1 MYWINNDAVYVKVAQ
16 KGAIYDFES
25 SNVYWI
31 SAESCDLLDK
41 LAENAIDYSSLS
53 KEEQAYIS
61 LLRSKNLYSEG
72 YKIKEYMPMPDNSPK
87 IEMAWLEI
95 TQACNCKCLHC
106 YQGDE
111 HGSVN
116 NVLKIDEWRKI
127 IEELASL
134 GISRVVVI
142 GGEPCAHKNICEI
155 LSELYQKGID
165 TTLFTNATIMNPELM
180 DLLIRCSDKISVKV
194 SLYGDNASV
203 HDYITQ
209 CPGSFDRLV
218 GNVRR
223 LTSNGVTVNIAVV
236 AMRENQDE
244 LSNIKEFVLSL
255 GAKYAKFDVIRNVF
269 GGTQDQHT
277 PTNSEIIN
285 SCLFCRPHFRAN
297 RERFEGNCKKNS
309 CWYGKIAITETGDIL
324 PCVFER
330 NLVYGNTRQ
339 SSIRNVLHSQQLL
352 NCWYMD
358 FSHIDFCKDCEFRYS
373 CKDCRPLGISVDG
386 KITTKNPRCKYNPYS
401 GEWK

>member
-1 MYWINNDAVYVKVAQ
+1 MYWINNDAVYVKGAQ

-155 LSELYQKGID
+155 LS
-165 TTLFTNATIMNPELM
+165 
-180 DLLIRCSDKISVKV
+180 
-194 SLYGDNASV
+194 
-203 HDYITQ
+203 
-209 CPGSFDRLV
+209 
-218 GNVRR
+218 
-223 LTSNGVTVNIAVV
+223 
-236 AMRENQDE
+236 
-244 LSNIKEFVLSL
+244 
-255 GAKYAKFDVIRNVF
+255 
-269 GGTQDQHT
+269 
-277 PTNSEIIN
+277 
-285 SCLFCRPHFRAN
+285 
-297 RERFEGNCKKNS
+297 KK
-309 CWYGKIAITETGDIL
+309 
-324 PCVFER
+324 
-330 NLVYGNTRQ
+330 
-339 SSIRNVLHSQQLL
+339 
-352 NCWYMD
+352 
-358 FSHIDFCKDCEFRYS
+358 
-373 CKDCRPLGISVDG
+373 
-386 KITTKNPRCKYNPYS
+386 
-401 GEWK
+401 